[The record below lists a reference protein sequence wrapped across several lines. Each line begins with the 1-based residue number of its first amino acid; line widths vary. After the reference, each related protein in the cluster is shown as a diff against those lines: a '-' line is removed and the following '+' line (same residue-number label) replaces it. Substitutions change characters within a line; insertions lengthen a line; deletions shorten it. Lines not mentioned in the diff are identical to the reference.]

1 MKKLCTLILAL
12 SMVLGLC
19 APAAMAETT
28 TVRFWTHMNTAWN
41 DSYKELIA
49 EFEAANP
56 DIKIEYEQFPY
67 DDLEAKI
74 QTSLL
79 ADDAGADVYEVWG
92 GWMFDLIE
100 NGVLS
105 ETPAE
110 FAAELSEDTYAPV
123 LGALEKDGKYYG
135 APVELNVE
143 YGGLVV
149 AKKLFEESGVA
160 YPTTWAEVLDI
171 AKSVAVEEDGVME
184 MRGLEFATG
193 DNLAI
198 NWLSMILQKGGSYL
212 KEDGSVDFNTP
223 EAIESLK
230 EMVSWIADDHI
241 TSLEST
247 TNSLGYDGHSFLG
260 LEECWMVTRGPW
272 VLADLEATFGMEDG
286 VDFEYIPQPAFVE
299 GAAQKWVA
307 ETGWSLCVAE
317 NSAVT
322 DAAWKFV
329 EFLLTPENLLRHN
342 IDCAQIPPRKSVAT
356 DPSFVESAPYM
367 TALLG
372 ILDDAE
378 FIGSFSTDVL
388 KGYVK
393 QAFIS
398 LCSNDGTYAS
408 VEEACQKL
416 TETLA
421 DNLKIY

>member
-41 DSYKELIA
+41 DSYKELIT

-79 ADDAGADVYEVWG
+79 AGDAGADVYEVWG

-135 APVELNVE
+135 APIELNVE

-149 AKKLFEESGVA
+149 AKKLFEENGVA

-171 AKSVAVEEDGVME
+171 ARNVSVEEDGVME

-193 DNLAI
+193 DNLAC

-212 KEDGSVDFNTP
+212 KEDGSIDFNTP

-230 EMVSWIADDHI
+230 EMVSWIADDHL

-247 TNSLGYDGHSFLG
+247 TKSLGYDGHAFLG

-299 GAAQKWVA
+299 GAAQKWVS

-322 DAAWKFV
+322 DAAWRFV
-329 EFLLTPENLLRHN
+329 EFLLAPENLLRHN

-356 DPSFVESAPYM
+356 DPAFIESAPYM
-367 TALLG
+367 TALLD

-388 KGYVK
+388 KGYIK

-408 VEEACQKL
+408 VEDACQKL
-416 TETLA
+416 TEELA
-421 DNLKIY
+421 SNLKIY